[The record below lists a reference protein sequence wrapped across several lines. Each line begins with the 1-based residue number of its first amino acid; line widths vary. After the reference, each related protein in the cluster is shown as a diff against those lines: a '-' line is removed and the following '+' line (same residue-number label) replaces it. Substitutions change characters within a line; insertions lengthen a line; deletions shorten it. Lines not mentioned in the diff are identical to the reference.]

1 LSYTIKSPTSI
12 IYNTTTVA
20 GTCGGKTIHV
30 EALQVPPYTVY
41 GVPWYGKDN
50 NCGGVMAVD
59 EQGVIIKT
67 VQNYTY
73 SPGSSLHGLAFHP
86 SGAYMY
92 SADMGGHKL
101 WTHAIDRAT
110 GKLTYVANE
119 TSHGEPRH
127 VNVHPNGKFAYAMLE
142 DTSEVSVYAINNW
155 TGVAEYTGKSYSIVP
170 AGKILGL

>member
-1 LSYTIKSPTSI
+1 
-12 IYNTTTVA
+12 
-20 GTCGGKTIHV
+20 
-30 EALQVPPYTVY
+30 
-41 GVPWYGKDN
+41 
-50 NCGGVMAVD
+50 MAVN

-92 SADMGGHKL
+92 SADMHGHNL

-127 VNVHPNGKFAYAMLE
+127 VNVHPKGKFAYAMLE
-142 DTSEVSVYAINNW
+142 DTNEVSVYTINNS
-155 TGVAEYTGKSYSIVP
+155 TGAAKYTGKSYSIIP
-170 AGKILGL
+170 AGKLLGL